1 MIYPRYDFFV
11 YDGTTFIANKRQ
23 FESSMNFREGMKA
36 KAVEVI
42 QDFVSTGSFVNT
54 ERITKYVGDN
64 LHHLR
69 KMASILKAGYY
80 KQPNYIQKMIAV
92 SKEEGWELKVESG
105 KVVVEDETIELLLKL
120 LNNDRL
126 RSLINGE
133 TFDAAAKAHVNGSK
147 AVAA

>member
-1 MIYPRYDFFV
+1 
-11 YDGTTFIANKRQ
+11 
-23 FESSMNFREGMKA
+23 MKA
-36 KAVEVI
+36 KAAQVI
-42 QDFVSTGSFVNT
+42 QDFIDSGKFENT
-54 ERITKYVGDN
+54 ERITRYVGEN

-80 KQPNYIQKMIAV
+80 KQTDYIQQMIVV
-92 SKEEGWELKVESG
+92 SKSEGWELNVKNG

-126 RSLINGE
+126 RSPINNE
-133 TFDAAAKAHVNGSK
+133 VFDAAAKARVNGSK